1 MEVMNLLYQILDMC
15 LFPLLAILTSYLIK
29 FIQMKSEDLKAKTK
43 NEKINKYIDLLSNT
57 ISTCVVATNQT
68 YVEALK
74 KNNAFTKEAQ
84 QEAFELTY
92 SAVLSV
98 LNEEAKFYLTEIY
111 GDLYSYIGTR
121 IEAEVNMSKA

>member
-15 LFPLLAILTSYLIK
+15 LFPLLAILTSYLVK

>member
-1 MEVMNLLYQILDMC
+1 MC
-15 LFPLLAILTSYLIK
+15 LFPLLAILTSYLVK
-29 FIQMKSEDLKAKTK
+29 FIKMKSEDLKAKTK

-57 ISTCVVATNQT
+57 ISTCVIATNQT

-121 IEAEVNMSKA
+121 IEAEVNKSKA